1 MDFSGMLVPIS
12 IAVVAVMYVISIYN
26 RLVALKH
33 NVGEAWSN
41 IDVLLRQRYEELPKL
56 VEICKQYMTYERETL
71 ERVVA
76 LRNEGDSCRAKGDI
90 SGVSAAEGML
100 GPMLG
105 GLLARVEAYPDLKSN
120 ETFKQ
125 LMGRVSGLQDS
136 ISDRREFYNEAV
148 NINNIRREQFPDVIV
163 ARLFAFG
170 AFPLFE
176 ANEQERADMDMKSL
190 FGA

>member
-1 MDFSGMLVPIS
+1 MDFSGMLVPVAIGVVVILYAIS
-12 IAVVAVMYVISIYN
+12 LYN

-56 VEICKQYMTYERETL
+56 VEVCKQYMTYERETL
-71 ERVVA
+71 ERIVA
-76 LRNEGDSCRAKGDI
+76 LRNEGDACLSKGDV
-90 SGVSAAEGML
+90 SGVSATEGLL
-100 GPMLG
+100 GRAMT
-105 GLLARVEAYPDLKSN
+105 GLLARAEAYPDLKSN
-120 ETFKQ
+120 EHFKQ
-125 LMGRVSGLQDS
+125 LMGRVTGLEES

-148 NINNIRREQFPDVIV
+148 NINNIRREQFPDLIV
-163 ARLFAFG
+163 ARLFNFG

-176 ANEQERADMDMKSL
+176 AKEEERADISMKSL

>member
-1 MDFSGMLVPIS
+1 MDSGTLIIVG
-12 IAVVAVMYVISIYN
+12 VVVVVVFYVISIYN

-33 NVGEAWSN
+33 NVSEAWSN

-56 VEICKQYMTYERETL
+56 VEVCKQYMTYERETL
-71 ERVVA
+71 ESIVT
-76 LRNEGDSCRAKGDI
+76 LRNEGDQQRSQGDI
-90 SGVSAAEGML
+90 QGVSATEGML
-100 GPMLG
+100 GRAVT
-105 GLLARVEAYPDLKSN
+105 GLLARVENYPDLKSN
-120 ETFKQ
+120 ENFKQ
-125 LMGRVSGLQDS
+125 LMGRISALQES

-176 ANEQERADMDMKSL
+176 AKEEERADVNVKSL

>member
-1 MDFSGMLVPIS
+1 MDEFFVPIA
-12 IAVVAVMYVISIYN
+12 IVVVSVLYAISIYN

-56 VEICKQYMTYERETL
+56 VEVCKQYMTYERETL
-71 ERVVA
+71 ERIVS
-76 LRNEGDSCRAKGDI
+76 LRNEGDQCRSKGDI
-90 SGVSAAEGML
+90 EGVSATEGLL
-100 GPMLG
+100 GRAVT
-105 GLLARVEAYPDLKSN
+105 GLLARVENYPDLKSN
-120 ETFKQ
+120 ENFKQ
-125 LMGRVSGLQDS
+125 LMGRISSLQES

-148 NINNIRREQFPDVIV
+148 NINNIRREQFPDLIV

-176 ANEQERADMDMKSL
+176 AEEKERADIDMKSL

>member
-1 MDFSGMLVPIS
+1 MDFSGMLVPVAIGVVVILYAIS
-12 IAVVAVMYVISIYN
+12 LYN

-56 VEICKQYMTYERETL
+56 VEVCKQYMTYERETL
-71 ERVVA
+71 ERIVA
-76 LRNEGDSCRAKGDI
+76 LRNEGDACRSKGDI
-90 SGVSAAEGML
+90 SGVSATEGLL
-100 GPMLG
+100 GRAMT
-105 GLLARVEAYPDLKSN
+105 GLLARAEAYPDLKSN
-120 ETFKQ
+120 EHFKQ
-125 LMGRVSGLQDS
+125 LMGRVSGLEEA

-148 NINNIRREQFPDVIV
+148 NINNIRREQFPDVLV
-163 ARLFAFG
+163 ARLFNFG

-176 ANEQERADMDMKSL
+176 AKEEERADISMKSL

>member
-1 MDFSGMLVPIS
+1 MEWNGMLVAALVGGVLILYLIS
-12 IAVVAVMYVISIYN
+12 LYN

-56 VEICKQYMTYERETL
+56 VEVCKQYMGFERDTL
-71 ERVVA
+71 ERIVA
-76 LRNEGDSCRAKGDI
+76 LRNEGDSCRSKGDI
-90 SGVSAAEGML
+90 AGVSTAEGLL
-100 GPMLG
+100 GRAVT
-105 GLLARVEAYPDLKSN
+105 GLMARVENYPELKSN
-120 ETFKQ
+120 EHFRQ
-125 LMGRVSGLQDS
+125 LMARISGLQEA

-148 NINNIRREQFPDVIV
+148 NINNIRREQFPDLVI

-176 ANEQERADMDMKSL
+176 AKEEERADLDMKTL
-190 FGA
+190 FGP